1 MIALINPTK
10 GDKFLM
16 QALLFLSFVFL
27 VYFLL
32 RFIINTLIDAR
43 KNKPNTPDPQQP
55 DSQTMVRCAYCGVH
69 LPQSE
74 AYFDGQHTFC
84 SEGHMR
90 LGPKT
95 QDIGGDSNTIMNNDD
110 GD

>member
-1 MIALINPTK
+1 
-10 GDKFLM
+10 M
-16 QALLFLSFVFL
+16 QAVLFLSIVIL

-32 RFIINTLIDAR
+32 RFLINHAIETRR
-43 KNKPNTPDPQQP
+43 KKGLDQQTE
-55 DSQTMVRCAYCGVH
+55 DESATQSMVRCAHCGVH

-74 AYFDGQHTFC
+74 AYFDGQHTYC

-90 LGPKT
+90 LGPRKLD
-95 QDIGGDSNTIMNNDD
+95 QSGDSETD